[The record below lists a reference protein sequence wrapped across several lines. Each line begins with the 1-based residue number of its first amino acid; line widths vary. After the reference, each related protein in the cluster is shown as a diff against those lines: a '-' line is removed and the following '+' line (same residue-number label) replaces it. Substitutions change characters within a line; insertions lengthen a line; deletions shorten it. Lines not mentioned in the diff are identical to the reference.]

1 MSTKKNETG
10 HAKNVENFQ
19 VLMISCIG
27 FGPRYNPTKEH
38 LKLPELSNKFN
49 ESQGTLEEINTH
61 LPPYTLA
68 IGRRKKAFMHL
79 HKLATRIEGS
89 VASSD
94 ADEAT
99 LKDLKTITRKI
110 KGTRA
115 VPTKKNTATNST
127 HHKPTSP
134 TTNTEETNNNPHYI
148 SVSQM
153 SYHSRIEHIDK
164 LIQFLHTIGYNPNE
178 QDLTIG
184 NLKAIHHEMKASSTE
199 VKTIT
204 VPLKNARINRN
215 KSLYDPKTGLV
226 ARAKAIKQ
234 YIKAIFGY
242 NSPEYKAI
250 QKIKFKQRS

>member
-1 MSTKKNETG
+1 MPTKNNETG

-19 VLMISCIG
+19 QLMINCVG
-27 FGPRYNPTKEH
+27 LGPRYNPTKEH
-38 LKLPELSNKFN
+38 LKLPELANKFN
-49 ESQGTLEEINTH
+49 ESQGTLHDVNTRLH
-61 LPPYTLA
+61 PYTLA
-68 IGRRKKAFMHL
+68 IDRREKVFVNL

-94 ADEAT
+94 ASEAT

-115 VPTKKNTATNST
+115 IPKKKNTT
-127 HHKPTSP
+127 
-134 TTNTEETNNNPHYI
+134 TTNTQETDNNTNYI

-153 SYHSRIEHIDK
+153 SYDSRIGHMDK
-164 LIQFLHTIGYNPNE
+164 LIQFLLTIGYNPNE
-178 QDLTIG
+178 QDLTIESI
-184 NLKAIHHEMKASSTE
+184 NAIHDEMKASSTE

-215 KSLYDPKTGLV
+215 KSLYDPITGLV
-226 ARAKAIKQ
+226 ARAKTIKQ
-234 YIKAIFGY
+234 YIKSVFGY

-250 QKIKFKQRS
+250 HKIKFKQR